1 MENGAQQLPLMPEPY
16 RLEKMSFDG
25 ETLILRGPYVVGRY
39 EDDDIGLRNLV
50 IVSLRE
56 AGHSGRDVAECFGL
70 SVPYVSALRGRAKRA
85 GSLGLVRKI
94 GRPRKLSEEKAR
106 RAMKWSAAGVTN
118 KEIARR
124 VGVHP
129 STIGRLLGGN
139 PRATEPDPE
148 AFDLDLF
155 GDDAG
160 KEVASAG
167 EPVLPGTGAGCDTE
181 TERAQRASVDVSPA
195 IGRLEDVERSCRYA
209 GAMAL
214 HHFLT
219 RVGAD
224 EVFSTLRRE
233 AARRYDAVHL
243 LLAAVFCFV
252 LSTSSLEGAKH
263 LRQKDAGVLIGR
275 ASLPHLRT
283 LRPAIK
289 DLAEA
294 VDPIAIQRSLAKGML
309 AADEHPPELFYVD
322 DHFVTYWG
330 RRPVAKGYNV
340 RRHLAEPGRDD
351 TFCVDEH
358 WRAICFSSDEPKGL
372 SVSLP
377 GLLEEL
383 KAITGGNKVM
393 VGFDRGGSY
402 PKVFQAL
409 ADAGMDWVTWRRAP
423 LKAPTTEPRRR
434 WVTVDGVAKTLLL
447 ADELCEMDGY
457 SGPVRQLS
465 AFEHDKVCFQVLT
478 SNTAFKGAAMVAKLR
493 GRWCIENTNK
503 YLEDHQGIHWLC
515 TYDMETE
522 PNTAKMKNPAR
533 TQALLQRAAARAAL
547 ADAERALGRLADGG
561 VGDIDEHLAA
571 LSAQRDEITIAKDA
585 LAEVTAKLKGIPA
598 KLPANEVDPGATR
611 AKPRLAA
618 RALQMV
624 CRLLA
629 YNAELDFAR
638 HLNEYL
644 DDDNEYRAIAR
655 HLLHLGGTI
664 SYQKDRIVVTLDRP
678 DVPRVAR
685 ALGELLAE
693 IAIAPPTRLAGDGRP
708 ISYRLAGS

>member
-1 MENGAQQLPLMPEPY
+1 MPEPY
-16 RLEKMSFDG
+16 RLLKVSSDG
-25 ETLILRGPYVVGRY
+25 ETVILRGPYVVGRY
-39 EDDDIGLRNLV
+39 EDDDVGLRNLV

-56 AGHSGRDVAECFGL
+56 AGHSGKDVAACFGL

-85 GSLGLVRKI
+85 GSLGLVREI

-106 RAMKWSAAGVTN
+106 RAKEWSAAGVTN

-129 STIGRLLGGN
+129 STIGRLLGDD
-139 PRATEPDPE
+139 PPASEPEAE
-148 AFDLDLF
+148 AFDLDRF
-155 GDDAG
+155 GRDDTEKA
-160 KEVASAG
+160 ESTSQ
-167 EPVLPGTGAGCDTE
+167 PVLSDTADNPDTT
-181 TERAQRASVDVSPA
+181 TERAQTAPLEGEAA
-195 IGRLEDVERSCRYA
+195 IGRLEDLERSCRYA
-209 GAMAL
+209 GAMLL

-224 EVFSTLRRE
+224 EVFCALRRG

-243 LLAAVFCFV
+243 LVAAVFCFV
-252 LSTSSLEGAKH
+252 LGTSSLEGAKH
-263 LRQKDAGVLIGR
+263 LRQKDAGALIGR

-283 LRPAIK
+283 LRPSIK
-289 DLAEA
+289 DLAEE

-309 AADEHPPELFYVD
+309 AGDEHPPECFYVD

-330 RRPVAKGYNV
+330 RRPVQKGYNI

-351 TFCVDEH
+351 TFCVDDK

-383 KAITGGNKVM
+383 KVITGGRKVM

-402 PKVFQAL
+402 PKVFQAI

-423 LKAPTTEPRRR
+423 LKEPTAVPRRS
-434 WVTVDGVAKTLLL
+434 WVEVDGVRKTLLL
-447 ADELCEMDGY
+447 ADEAVAMDGY
-457 SGPVRQLS
+457 CAGPVRQLS
-465 AFEHDKVCFQVLT
+465 AFEHGKVCFQVLT
-478 SNTAFKGAAMVAKLR
+478 SNTVFNGAPMVAKLR

-515 TYDMETE
+515 TYDMEE
-522 PNTAKMKNPAR
+522 ESNTAKVKNPAR
-533 TQALLQRAAARAAL
+533 TQALSERAAARTAL

-561 VGDIDEHLAA
+561 VGDVTEHLAA
-571 LSAQRDEITIAKDA
+571 LSAQRDEITIAKDTLEEA
-585 LAEVTAKLKGIPA
+585 NARLKAIPA
-598 KLPANEVDPGATR
+598 KLPANEVDPGAMR
-611 AKPRLAA
+611 AKPRFAA

-638 HLNEYL
+638 HLNAYL
-644 DDDNEYRAIAR
+644 GDDDEYRAVAR
-655 HLLHLGGTI
+655 HLLHLGGTV

-693 IAIAPPTRLAGDGRP
+693 IATAPPARLAGDGRP
-708 ISYRLAGS
+708 ISYRMARS